1 MGIDWEIICTV
12 TTATAA
18 ILALFIS
25 IAQIKI
31 SNRQQLVGRR
41 IRLWGKAYG
50 LTKLCKDNRSLLEER
65 QDIPEFAND
74 IVFNYM
80 TNNSLLHDIGST
92 IKHVL
97 EPEWQNRL
105 LIKVEEL
112 KEMAFEAELL
122 FWGRPAKV
130 LGAFI
135 TDYASLLMS
144 MYKYQI
150 VLEHINETCKELQ
163 YDLEQATSA
172 VEEEQHRT
180 KLYEARDNLLNSFD
194 ALSPTL
200 IKKVISQCKLTWLS

>member
-1 MGIDWEIICTV
+1 
-12 TTATAA
+12 
-18 ILALFIS
+18 
-25 IAQIKI
+25 
-31 SNRQQLVGRR
+31 
-41 IRLWGKAYG
+41 
-50 LTKLCKDNRSLLEER
+50 
-65 QDIPEFAND
+65 
-74 IVFNYM
+74 M

-200 IKKVISQCKLTWLS
+200 IKKVISQCELTWLS